1 MIELEQYA
9 QDLQGIR
16 KSILSAGEALH
27 VDHMREQVEELEQEM
42 NQPDFWNDLEH
53 STKVNQKVGGLKNR
67 IAHYEKL
74 LTSADDIEVMMDLAK
89 EENDEDMVR
98 EAGEA
103 IAHLKE
109 QADALELETLMRGNY
124 DDSNAV
130 LSLHAG
136 AGGTEVYPLLRA
148 DGLYHQAPGLP

>member
-42 NQPDFWNDLEH
+42 NQPDFWNDLEN
-53 STKVNQKVGGLKNR
+53 STRVNQKVGGLKNR

-74 LTSADDIEVMMDLAK
+74 LTGADDIEVMNPQIIVKQLL
-89 EENDEDMVR
+89 
-98 EAGEA
+98 G
-103 IAHLKE
+103 
-109 QADALELETLMRGNY
+109 GNNGY
-124 DDSNAV
+124 GS
-130 LSLHAG
+130 G
-136 AGGTEVYPLLRA
+136 R
-148 DGLYHQAPGLP
+148 